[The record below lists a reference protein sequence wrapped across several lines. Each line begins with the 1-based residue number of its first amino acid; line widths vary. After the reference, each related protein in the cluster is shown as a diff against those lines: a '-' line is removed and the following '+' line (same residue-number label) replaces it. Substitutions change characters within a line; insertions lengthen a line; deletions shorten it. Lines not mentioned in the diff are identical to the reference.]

1 MCFMYTVDLM
11 VVNNYFVF
19 LVIAQ
24 KSLESDYDG
33 LKQRVLGDI
42 DEINKLLIDF
52 W

>member
-1 MCFMYTVDLM
+1 MYAVDVM
-11 VVNNYFVF
+11 VVNNFVF

-33 LKQRVLGDI
+33 LKQHALGDI

>member
-1 MCFMYTVDLM
+1 MYAVDVM
-11 VVNNYFVF
+11 VVNNFVF

-33 LKQRVLGDI
+33 LKQRALRDI
-42 DEINKLLIDF
+42 DEINMLLIDF

>member
-1 MCFMYTVDLM
+1 MYAVDVM
-11 VVNNYFVF
+11 VVNNFVF

-24 KSLESDYDG
+24 KSLESDYDS
-33 LKQRVLGDI
+33 LKQRALGDI

>member
-1 MCFMYTVDLM
+1 MYAVDVM
-11 VVNNYFVF
+11 VGNNFVF

-33 LKQRVLGDI
+33 LKQRALGDI

>member
-1 MCFMYTVDLM
+1 MYNFVLHD
-11 VVNNYFVF
+11 VCCWCNVF

-33 LKQRVLGDI
+33 LKQRALGDI